1 MIPRDHTVAA
11 LLSHAAA
18 HQVNKKVRAPNES
31 IPRSGELAHPK
42 ESEAA
47 GPVGVRTSGLRL

>member
-1 MIPRDHTVAA
+1 MLPRDHTVAA

-18 HQVNKKVRAPNES
+18 HNVNKKVQAPNES
-31 IPRSGELAHPK
+31 IPPSGELAHPM

-47 GPVGVRTSGLRL
+47 GPVGYPT